1 LKRPI
6 NKDRQLKI
14 INFECI
20 NLIPTFATQMVVV
33 AQLVRASVCGTEGR
47 GFEPHH
53 PPLHGQAGRN
63 AGFFVFVESYF
74 FTGQSSLLQI
84 LLTRRICFIAGPKV
98 ENTIFIQNLTYIMKK
113 ILLIALL
120 ITHYILLNAQAPV
133 ISSFSPVSGAPGTL
147 VTIKGKGLV
156 SPTTFSIGAYTALV
170 VSGNDSQLVGLVMP
184 SASTGPISITTSG
197 GTVKSSNNFA
207 IMQTSCPSIQQGNK
221 LVGLGSFSNQGYYV
235 SISADGNTV
244 AVGAPFDNA
253 EQGSVIIYNRFSGKW
268 LQDGNKLVGTGAIF
282 TADQGISVALSAD
295 GKTVIFGGNGDN
307 GSAGAIWIFTRIG
320 GVWTQQ
326 GGKLVGSGII
336 GPARLGSSI
345 SISADGNTAIVG
357 GYNDNNGIGAV
368 WIFTRL
374 GSTWSQQGSKLL
386 ANDIIGAAQQGYSV
400 SISADGNTA
409 VVGGS
414 IDNNYAGAAW
424 IYTRSGSIWTQQGNK
439 LVGKGAI
446 GNAFQGGSVSI
457 SAEGNTAIVGG
468 NSDNKSIGAVWIYT
482 RSGGVWMQQGNKLVG
497 SGGIGSSQQG
507 YSVAMSA
514 DGNTAIFGALGD
526 NSNIGAAWTF
536 KRSSGIWTQAGNKL
550 VGTGAIGVS
559 YQGNSVALS
568 ADGNTAVIG
577 GNNDNSGIGAA
588 WIYAVQPI
596 ITGLSVPSEYN
607 LNVFPN
613 PSTGILNIGFLGS
626 CSETLIISITNIQGQ
641 VVYQSDHVEKI
652 LDLSAVP
659 KGLYFLHVQD
669 AHEGTCQKIIIQ

>member
-1 LKRPI
+1 
-6 NKDRQLKI
+6 
-14 INFECI
+14 
-20 NLIPTFATQMVVV
+20 
-33 AQLVRASVCGTEGR
+33 
-47 GFEPHH
+47 
-53 PPLHGQAGRN
+53 
-63 AGFFVFVESYF
+63 
-74 FTGQSSLLQI
+74 
-84 LLTRRICFIAGPKV
+84 
-98 ENTIFIQNLTYIMKK
+98 
-113 ILLIALL
+113 
-120 ITHYILLNAQAPV
+120 
-133 ISSFSPVSGAPGTL
+133 
-147 VTIKGKGLV
+147 
-156 SPTTFSIGAYTALV
+156 
-170 VSGNDSQLVGLVMP
+170 LVGLVMP